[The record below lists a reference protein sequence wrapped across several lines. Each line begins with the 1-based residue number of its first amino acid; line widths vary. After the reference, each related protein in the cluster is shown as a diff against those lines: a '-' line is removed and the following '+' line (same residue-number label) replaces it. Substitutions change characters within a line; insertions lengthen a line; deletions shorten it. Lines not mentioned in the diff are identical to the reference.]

1 MEKHKNKYHTAPA
14 YGAFKDYGCRP
25 CMLLFIAD
33 GMIKLSKPYDRHHD
47 GSNMETQDLASLQDE
62 LFKPNL
68 DTTIPRGRGLN
79 SYVLTRPTWLT
90 ERNTARSL

>member
-1 MEKHKNKYHTAPA
+1 
-14 YGAFKDYGCRP
+14 
-25 CMLLFIAD
+25 MLVSVAD

-47 GSNMETQDLASLQDE
+47 ESNMKMQDLASLQDE

-79 SYVLTRPTWLT
+79 RYNGYSSIKHGLEILRANPKLVINIFRI
-90 ERNTARSL
+90 